1 MLGRVGASLHL
12 SLIHP
17 LSFSLSSKCIF
28 CTCVYYGPNAEH
40 DSRHSIHSSWLIHV
54 FCMGCLDP
62 HKKAGPSRDIS
73 KVHTKFHFYG
83 TVATTLEYFR
93 WKDGNGNL
101 RSVGKVDRRRARQ
114 MYFICLGSL
123 IYFPARIQSPTRQ
136 HQWRTQLRPFQYIL
150 HEEYRLRLTSSASEG
165 YKPILHTSAPASWF
179 SSPASLRRTWSIPT
193 IRTTLPTRI

>member
-1 MLGRVGASLHL
+1 MGDVVSIDGACWCITT

-17 LSFSLSSKCIF
+17 LSFSLSSKCIL

-54 FCMGCLDP
+54 FCMGCLFSGSP
-62 HKKAGPSRDIS
+62 QKGWAVSRDMP

-83 TVATTLEYFR
+83 RVATLEYL
-93 WKDGNGNL
+93 GNGDL
-101 RSVGKVDRRRARQ
+101 RSVGKVDRRRAKQ

-136 HQWRTQLRPFQYIL
+136 HQ
-150 HEEYRLRLTSSASEG
+150 
-165 YKPILHTSAPASWF
+165 
-179 SSPASLRRTWSIPT
+179 
-193 IRTTLPTRI
+193 